1 MLSNIDLPSS
11 LRNGLVSS
19 LSVLTLPTRD
29 LRPGDAEYLAE
40 GHLAKEWQSWAV
52 RFGVLALGS
61 MFLIMTQD
69 SHYSSTCHVTVVRWH
84 LQGHLEKEILK
95 WLQGLSCQ

>member
-1 MLSNIDLPSS
+1 MLSNIDLPSFLHNS
-11 LRNGLVSS
+11 VGSS
-19 LSVLTLPTRD
+19 LSVLSLPTRD

-40 GHLAKEWQSWAV
+40 GHLAREWQSWDV

-69 SHYSSTCHVTVVRWH
+69 SHYSSTRHVTVVR
-84 LQGHLEKEILK
+84 
-95 WLQGLSCQ
+95 